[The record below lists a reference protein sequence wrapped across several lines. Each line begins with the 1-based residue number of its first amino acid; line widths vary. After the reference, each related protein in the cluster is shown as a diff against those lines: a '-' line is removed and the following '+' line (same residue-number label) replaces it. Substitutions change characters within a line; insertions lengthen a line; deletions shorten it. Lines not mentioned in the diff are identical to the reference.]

1 MIKVEKEGDDM
12 LVNVLLIA
20 VILAAGI
27 YGYYLV
33 SRLDD
38 WAAGEKDQNLKE
50 EEAQSGEACAV
61 LFGSGRQIHQL
72 EGWVENYG
80 LVPIVIDEVSLQ
92 REWKNIRLVIA
103 ASPSDED
110 NLSICHL
117 IQRMYHTKQA
127 YGICNDQINYI
138 MYKRFHIHVL
148 DEKTEITQQ
157 LELMFRRNEAG
168 IA

>member
-1 MIKVEKEGDDM
+1 M
-12 LVNVLLIA
+12 
-20 VILAAGI
+20 
-27 YGYYLV
+27 
-33 SRLDD
+33 
-38 WAAGEKDQNLKE
+38 
-50 EEAQSGEACAV
+50 
-61 LFGSGRQIHQL
+61 
-72 EGWVENYG
+72 
-80 LVPIVIDEVSLQ
+80 
-92 REWKNIRLVIA
+92 IA

-117 IQRMYHTKQA
+117 IQKMYHTKQA

-157 LELMFRRNEAG
+157 LELLFRRNEAG